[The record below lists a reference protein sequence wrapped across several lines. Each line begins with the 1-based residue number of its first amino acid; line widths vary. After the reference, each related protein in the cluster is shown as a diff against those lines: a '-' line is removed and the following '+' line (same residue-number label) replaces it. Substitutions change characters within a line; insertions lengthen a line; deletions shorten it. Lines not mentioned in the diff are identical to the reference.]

1 MLDRVLVVDDSNA
14 IRAFVRA
21 SLEGSGHARTV
32 VEAASGFEALRI
44 LPRESFDVVVV
55 DINMPDING
64 LELVAFMRRS
74 EAHQNTPIILIS
86 TESGERDQ
94 ARGLAIGANA
104 FLSKPFS
111 ADALRAL
118 VAELRTK
125 VGS

>member
-1 MLDRVLVVDDSNA
+1 VRVLVVDDSSA
-14 IRAFVRA
+14 MRAYVRA
-21 SLEGSGHARTV
+21 ALSVDGVSDVR
-32 VEAASGFEALRI
+32 EATSGFEALRI

-74 EAHQNTPIILIS
+74 EAHQSTPIILIS

-125 VGS
+125 AGS